1 MSLSNITT
9 DALEVIPPCVCFLGL
24 GGNLGDRLATLRAA
38 VLAIDAHER
47 MAVEFE
53 RGVASLYETT
63 PVGVANEQASY
74 LNSAIRVET
83 TLPPGEL
90 LAVAMD
96 IERALGRV
104 RETQWE
110 ARVIDIDLLL
120 YGHGT
125 NEDAC
130 TLGREG
136 LSPDEGPSEIVSPRG
151 LKPRGSEGVE
161 GHAVTLASCR
171 WVVEE
176 TDDLMLPHPRI
187 CERRFVLEPLAEIA
201 SDVVHPV
208 AKRTIRE
215 LAELAAKDYANQ
227 PISQIAGRDWVRAAL
242 NRSDTSNPAS

>member
-1 MSLSNITT
+1 ML
-9 DALEVIPPCVCFLGL
+9 PRCVCFLGL
-24 GGNLGDRLATLRAA
+24 GGNLGDRLATLRAG
-38 VLAIDAHER
+38 VIAIDAHEQI
-47 MAVEFE
+47 AVDFE
-53 RGVASLYETT
+53 SGIASLFETA
-63 PVGVANEQASY
+63 PVGCDEKQPDYVNTV
-74 LNSAIRVET
+74 IRIET
-83 TLPPGEL
+83 TLPPREL
-90 LAVAMD
+90 LAVTMD

-104 RETQWE
+104 RGARWE

-120 YGHGT
+120 YGYGA

-136 LSPDEGPSEIVSPRG
+136 LSGREHLSPDEGPSGVVSSRG

-176 TDDLMLPHPRI
+176 TDDLVLPHPRI